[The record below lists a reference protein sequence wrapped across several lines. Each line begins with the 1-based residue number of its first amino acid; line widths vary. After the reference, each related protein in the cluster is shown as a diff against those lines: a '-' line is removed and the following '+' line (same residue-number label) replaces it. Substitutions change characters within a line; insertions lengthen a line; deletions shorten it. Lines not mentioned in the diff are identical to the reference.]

1 MDKILL
7 GLLMLK
13 RLTVYE
19 IRSIIRSNFR
29 SMCSDSLGS
38 IQAAIKKLLAA
49 QMVTCSEYVEKGVN
63 KKQYSITDTG
73 RKAFMEW
80 LQVPADMTDFKSMEL
95 GKLLFM
101 GLVPTENRLSLID
114 AIISK
119 LEAELSGLLGIW
131 ASIQYSNDIE
141 KAIEEWKADTE
152 YLTGIQNAT
161 RNLDVIENAKGIGT
175 FEIMTLRYGIDSF
188 RFNIDWFRT
197 VREKLANGEP
207 LFSLADHKEE
217 LQ

>member
-73 RKAFMEW
+73 RKAFMDW
-80 LQVPADMTDFKSMEL
+80 LQIPADMTDFKSMEL

-131 ASIQYSNDIE
+131 ASIQYTNEIA
-141 KAIEEWKADTE
+141 KAIEGWKDDPE

-161 RNLDVIENAKGIGT
+161 RNPDIVENANGIGT
-175 FEIMTLRYGIDSF
+175 FEVMTLRYGIDSF
-188 RFNIDWFRT
+188 QFNIDWFRA
-197 VREKLANGEP
+197 VREKLANGKP
-207 LFSLADHKEE
+207 LFSLADYKEE
-217 LQ
+217 L